1 MVKGLA
7 SNDQQV
13 STSSDQNSGQTEA
26 LASLLESA
34 GLDAS
39 DLLTAIQVLAGAK
52 KQAAQ
57 TKEEKRSVY
66 LDKELVVEWDDAF
79 VFRRGD
85 TKSQIYYLRMYDK
98 KRRKPYVKSL
108 GEKDRIKA
116 LTKARLIY
124 QELLGKI
131 DRGEKLKAV
140 TSKELVD
147 LYVKKLEKTVT
158 AVPKMGI
165 TPETLRIKKYFLRMW
180 LEFIE
185 VGGYKNT
192 PIDQIPPDKTRE
204 FGIYMLNKPK
214 DTPGKRSAEQ
224 INKIILEVNK
234 MYREIAVRE
243 RFLSKDQVPEL
254 DPLKMNSNIE
264 IRDILTLEQ
273 YEKMWKWMCYKWIP
287 EKGISNVEK
296 VRRII
301 FYNAIGILYNTGM
314 RPKELLGLRISEI
327 SVNEA
332 DPPELQKTHRLLK
345 VREDN
350 SKTGKP
356 RLVNAPVRK
365 RIDRILA
372 AYKELGI
379 EVLPT
384 DYLLFNPLVKTK
396 DRYNRQALDHRLK
409 QVLKRSGLQD
419 ELDAENKRIVLYSSR
434 HAYITWRLRH
444 GNVPIHLLAA
454 ACGTSV
460 KMIEQRYGHIQ
471 VEKQTELLTRN
482 QGFASAAEVDLSIS
496 GVD

>member
-1 MVKGLA
+1 VVKGHA
-7 SNDQQV
+7 SSNQQG
-13 STSSDQNSGQTEA
+13 STSSDQNSSQTEA

-52 KQAAQ
+52 NQAAAK
-57 TKEEKRSVY
+57 KEEKRSVY

-85 TKSQIYYLRMYDK
+85 TKSQTYYLRMYDK

-108 GEKDRIKA
+108 GEKDRVKA

-147 LYVKKLEKTVT
+147 LYIKKLEKNVT
-158 AVPKMGI
+158 PVPKMGI
-165 TPETLRIKKYFLRMW
+165 TPETLRIKKYFLRLW
-180 LEFIE
+180 LEFVE

-192 PIDQIPPDKTRE
+192 PIDQIPSEKTRE
-204 FGIYMLNKPK
+204 LGIYLLNKPK
-214 DTPGKRSAEQ
+214 DTPGRRSAEQ
-224 INKIILEVNK
+224 INKVILEVKK

-243 RFLSKDQVPEL
+243 RYVSKDQVPEL
-254 DPLKMNSNIE
+254 DPLKVNPNIE

-273 YEKMWKWMCYKWIP
+273 YERMWKWMYYKWIP
-287 EKGISNVEK
+287 EKGISKVEK
-296 VRRII
+296 ARRII

-314 RPKELLGLRISEI
+314 RPKELLGLRMSEI

-365 RIDRILA
+365 RIDRILRT
-372 AYKELGI
+372 YKQLGI

-409 QVLKRSGLQD
+409 QVLKKSGLQD

-444 GNVPIHLLAA
+444 GNVPIHLVAA

-482 QGFASAAEVDLSIS
+482 QGYASAAEVDLSIS
-496 GVD
+496 VVD